1 MFGILVSAFNLVLG
15 FLVKSVMVKFAVFF
29 GLFFI
34 TTGFIA
40 VLVSSGLL
48 PSATGLNSSLSSLSP
63 FGAYFFDLFALS
75 TGISMVISAYVTRF
89 IIRRIPLIG

>member
-1 MFGILVSAFNLVLG
+1 MFGILVSALNLVLS
-15 FLVKSVMVKFAVFF
+15 FVIRSVLVKFVMFFA
-29 GLFFI
+29 LFFVVS
-34 TTGFIA
+34 GFIA

-48 PSATGLNSSLSSLSP
+48 PTASGLNSALASLTP
-63 FGAYFFDLFALS
+63 AGAYFFNLFALD